1 MQYHDAAMAPELHE
15 GLGHVL
21 NDGEARSSSEW
32 IPASQNQSVL
42 LHGWNGVFRKAAS
55 QVCRM
60 RTSSR
65 RRHQASILC
74 RRCTGMSQLH
84 TLSRVNCALPL
95 VRYFVWCL
103 LPVTKRVF
111 RLCMAYEVVVCY
123 FLTVREVSRRWTLPK

>member
-1 MQYHDAAMAPELHE
+1 MAPELHE

-65 RRHQASILC
+65 KRHQASILC
-74 RRCTGMSQLH
+74 RRCTGKCSHLRNSSVYRSCLKDCR
-84 TLSRVNCALPL
+84 TL
-95 VRYFVWCL
+95 L
-103 LPVTKRVF
+103 LPFQT
-111 RLCMAYEVVVCY
+111 
-123 FLTVREVSRRWTLPK
+123 LTTHFVLL